1 MFFLYLVGTSE
12 FWLSVLDAHS
22 IMLSAWE
29 AFYMDGIRR
38 SYDHCWH
45 SSKAD
50 HLPYGAV
57 HTNQALSLW
66 FLEAKNW

>member
-1 MFFLYLVGTSE
+1 MHFVHSNISDDSIVFQCFECSFFT
-12 FWLSVLDAHS
+12 WLELQNSGH
-22 IMLSAWE
+22 
-29 AFYMDGIRR
+29 
-38 SYDHCWH
+38 DHCWH
-45 SSKAD
+45 PSQAD